1 MADQPIPYARQSID
15 DDDVAAVAQALR
27 GDWLTQG
34 PTVAAFETAV
44 AARLGV
50 KHAVAVATGTAAL
63 HCACEAVG
71 IGPGDEIVTT
81 PITFAASGNA
91 GLYLG
96 ATVRFADIRPD
107 TYCLDPAKLA
117 AAITPKTKAIVTV
130 DFTGQPCDMDEI
142 NRIADARG
150 IPVIVDAAHSLGAT
164 YKGRAAGSLGRISA
178 LSFHAV
184 KHIALGEGGMTLT
197 DDDGLAARMRLFR
210 THGITRDAARLGSAG
225 VVEPADAVG
234 AAEPPAWYYEM
245 QELGFNYRIT
255 DIQSALGLS
264 QIKKLDRFLAR
275 RRAIAAHYDEA
286 FGNSPHIVVPHQETD
301 RTNAWHLYVLK
312 LRLHAMKKSRRQA
325 FDELRAQGIEVNVH
339 YIPLH
344 LQPYYRQ
351 AFGYKRGDFPV
362 AEAFYA
368 GALTIPLFPGMS
380 DADVERVIATVQKTV
395 R

>member
-1 MADQPIPYARQSID
+1 MADHPIPYARQSID
-15 DDDVAAVAQALR
+15 DDDVAAVAAALR

-71 IGPGDEIVTT
+71 VGPGDEIVTT

-91 GLYLG
+91 ALYLG
-96 ATVRFADIRPD
+96 GRVRFADIKPD
-107 TYCLDPAKLA
+107 TYCLDPAKLE
-117 AAITPKTKAIVTV
+117 AAITPKTKAIVAV

-142 NRIADARG
+142 NRIAARRG
-150 IPVIVDAAHSLGAT
+150 IAVIVDAAHSLGAT
-164 YKGRAAGSLGRISA
+164 YKGRAAGSLARISA

-210 THGITRDAARLGSAG
+210 THGITRDASRLGSAG
-225 VVEPADAVG
+225 VVEPADVG
-234 AAEPPAWYYEM
+234 KSAEPPAWYYEM
-245 QELGFNYRIT
+245 QALGFNYRIT
-255 DIQSALGLS
+255 DVQCALGLS
-264 QIKKLDRFLAR
+264 QLKKLDRFLER
-275 RRAIAAHYDEA
+275 RRAIATRYDEA
-286 FGNSPHIVVPHQETD
+286 FGNSPHIVVPHQEKD
-301 RTNAWHLYVLK
+301 RTNAWHLYVLR
-312 LRLHAMKKSRRQA
+312 LRLGAMEKSRRQV
-325 FDELRAQGIEVNVH
+325 FDELRAQGIGVNVH

-344 LQPYYRQ
+344 LQPYYRD
-351 AFGYKRGDFPV
+351 AFGYRRGDFPE

-368 GALTIPLFPGMS
+368 SALTIPLFPGMS
-380 DADVERVIATVQKTV
+380 DGDMERVIAAVQRTV